1 MIEKALAE
9 GRSTLSEHE
18 SKQLLSSFGI
28 PVTNEV
34 IARDAAEAASSAA
47 SIGFPVVLK
56 ASGASLSHKTEV
68 GGVALNLHTEAEV
81 RKEGERL
88 LKIPGCEA
96 LLVQEMVKGGR
107 EIVCGLIRDPQFGPC
122 VMFGI
127 GGILTEVLEDIAF
140 RIAPLTL
147 SVARDMVAEIRGK
160 KIVEPFRAEE
170 AADVDQ
176 LCQTLVALGE
186 IGIKYR
192 DVLEIDINPLKIRPN
207 GKAVAVDALVVLKA
221 GGRTACQEGRL
232 PSAAPEGAGGRTAC
246 REGRLPS
253 TAPEGMGSASRG
265 KLGPFFE
272 PASVAIIGAS
282 ATPHKAGNDVIK
294 NILANGYPGKLFP
307 VNPRGGEILGIPVH
321 TSISGL
327 PEGIDLA
334 VIILPAKDTPGAL
347 RECAAKGIR
356 QVVLSAGGF
365 SEVDESG
372 AGIEQDLIDIVRQTG
387 VRVLG
392 PNTSGHTSTPHRFT
406 STFFPL
412 GKIRPGKVS
421 YVAQTGNF
429 ATHTMKH
436 ILTAE
441 HFGVSRV
448 IGLGNKID
456 IDESDALE
464 YLAEDPHTSAI
475 IMYLES
481 IKRPGRFLEIA
492 GEVTRLKPVIVL
504 KSGATEAGRR
514 AAVAH
519 TAAMAAED
527 RLVDGLLRQAGIV
540 RIWNYT
546 HLILAAKALSMSP
559 LPKGK
564 RISFLAPSGA
574 MLVTL
579 ADLCVRLGLE
589 IPDLTPQA
597 RGRLQEISPPF
608 IRMRNPVDIWAAA
621 SVSGVEFGYREGME
635 AVLKDPNIDAVV
647 AVLMLTQDTGI
658 PPFDFIVD
666 LAKRY
671 PEKPVFITFS
681 GDKHFED
688 ECKATIEPLGVPSFA
703 YIEQPF
709 EVLSI
714 LSRCVEAMRR

>member
-1 MIEKALAE
+1 MNMIEKALAE
-9 GRSTLSEHE
+9 GRSALSEHE

-34 IARDAAEAASSAA
+34 IVRNAVGAGSSAA
-47 SIGFPVVLK
+47 VLVGFPVVLK

-68 GGVALNLHTEAEV
+68 GGVALNLRTEEEV

-107 EIVCGLIRDPQFGPC
+107 EIVCGLIRDTQFGPC

-127 GGILTEVLEDIAF
+127 GGILTEVLEDIVF
-140 RIAPLTL
+140 RVAPLTL
-147 SVARDMVAEIRGK
+147 SDARDMVAEIRGT
-160 KIVEPFRAEE
+160 KIVEPFRGEG
-170 AADVDQ
+170 AADMDQ

-186 IGIKYR
+186 IGIKYG

-207 GKAVAVDALVVLKA
+207 GKVVAVDALVVLKA
-221 GGRTACQEGRL
+221 AEN
-232 PSAAPEGAGGRTAC
+232 PPVIS
-246 REGRLPS
+246 S
-253 TAPEGMGSASRG
+253 TMRG

-272 PASVAIIGAS
+272 PAGVAIIGAS

-294 NILANGYPGKLFP
+294 NILANGYSGKLFL
-307 VNPRGGEILGIPVH
+307 VNPKGGEILGLPVH
-321 TSISGL
+321 TSIAAL

-356 QVVLSAGGF
+356 QVMLSAGGF
-365 SEVDESG
+365 AEVDESG
-372 AGIEQDLIDIVRQTG
+372 AGIQHDLIDIIKETG
-387 VRVLG
+387 VRVMG
-392 PNTSGHTSTPHRFT
+392 PNTSGHVSTPHKFT

-412 GKIRPGKVS
+412 GRIRSGKVS

-441 HFGVSRV
+441 HFGVCRV
-448 IGLGNKID
+448 FGLGNKID

-464 YLAEDPHTSAI
+464 YLVEDPHTSAI

-492 GEVTRLKPVIVL
+492 REVTRLKPVIML
-504 KSGATEAGRR
+504 KSGATEAGRH

-527 RLVDGLLRQAGIV
+527 RLIDGLLRQAGIV

-546 HLILAAKALSMSP
+546 HLILAGKALSMAP

-564 RISFLAPSGA
+564 GVSFHAPSGA

-579 ADLCVRLGLE
+579 ADLCIRLGLE
-589 IPDLTPQA
+589 VPELTPEA

-608 IRMRNPVDIWAAA
+608 IRMRNPVDIWPAA

-635 AVLKDPNIDAVV
+635 AVLKDPNIHAVV
-647 AVLMLTQDTGI
+647 PVLMLTEDTGI
-658 PPFDFIVD
+658 PSFDFIVD
-666 LAKRY
+666 LARKY
-671 PEKPVFITFS
+671 PEKPVFVTFS
-681 GDKHFED
+681 GDKRFED
-688 ECKATIEPLGVPSFA
+688 ECKAYIEPRGVASFP

-714 LSRCVEAMRR
+714 LSRCVQAMNRPR